1 MEDKP
6 VRSRPNSG
14 GKNPSEGSVRL
25 RDVIE
30 GDLPTL
36 FEQQLDEEANYMA
49 AFTRKDPADREAFM
63 AHWNKI
69 LGDET
74 ITIRSILFN
83 GQLAGSI
90 LTHAWFGEP
99 EISYWLGK
107 EFWGKGIATQALK
120 AFLEEVTERPLYART
135 AKDNRASLRV
145 LEKCGFT
152 INGEDKGFANARGEE
167 VEEFILVL
175 R

>member
-1 MEDKP
+1 MDDKP
-6 VRSRPNSG
+6 MRSRPNSE
-14 GKNPSEGSVRL
+14 GKSPSEGSVRL

-30 GDLPTL
+30 GDLPTF

-83 GQLAGSI
+83 GHLAGSI

-107 EFWGKGIATQALK
+107 EFWGKGIATRALA

-145 LEKCGFT
+145 LEKYGFT
-152 INGEDKGFANARGEE
+152 ISGEDKGFANARVEE